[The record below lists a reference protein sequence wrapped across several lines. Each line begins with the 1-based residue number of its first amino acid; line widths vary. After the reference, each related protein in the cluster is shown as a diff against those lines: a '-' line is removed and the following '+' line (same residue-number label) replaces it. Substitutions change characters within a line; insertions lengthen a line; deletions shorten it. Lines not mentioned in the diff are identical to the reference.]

1 MKFKSNS
8 TDFLSRIVNWLS
20 EFGSDR
26 PLINRKDGSQD
37 PFSKLMNRI
46 SR

>member
-1 MKFKSNS
+1 MQFKSNS

-26 PLINRKDGSQD
+26 PLINRQGGSKD
-37 PFSKLMNRI
+37 PFSRLMNRI